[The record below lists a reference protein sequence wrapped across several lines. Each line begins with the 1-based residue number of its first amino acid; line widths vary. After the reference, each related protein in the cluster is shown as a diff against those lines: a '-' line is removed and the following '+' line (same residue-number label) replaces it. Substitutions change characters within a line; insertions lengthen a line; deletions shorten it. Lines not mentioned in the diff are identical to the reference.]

1 MREHIKNTIAQA
13 NLGAELK
20 STDLDQRLAALRTQS
35 GDVTAKQQ
43 LAEMKAAAAAKKA
56 SHQNDVIPE
65 GAYGENHIVGEGVPA
80 RAPCRRAA
88 PQSASASTMTGRTQS
103 SDDKPQPPYAKYA
116 FKNPY
121 NYAIMGGFASAALL
135 TGSWWLGLAG
145 AGAEALWMLFAP
157 DSRLLRK
164 LWFDKRHAEDVDV
177 QRKAELDA
185 KFKLLPEPDA
195 MRCLAL
201 REKQNQINSL
211 AQENPAFTLDLLT
224 GELQKLDDLVRAFLE
239 LSVTCARYQ
248 DYLGSIDIDEIE
260 RDLRRYHQ
268 ILDQGEGVDRGGKRA
283 QPGAE
288 ELSSRGESR
297 RTLAQ
302 KNIAVLDK
310 RKEKYAEI
318 RSYLSSARGQLEL
331 IENSFRLLADQIVT
345 MRSPTELSG
354 QLDDL
359 LDGVEAVRQTT
370 RETDKLLQAVER

>member
-1 MREHIKNTIAQA
+1 MA
-13 NLGAELK
+13 
-20 STDLDQRLAALRTQS
+20 
-35 GDVTAKQQ
+35 
-43 LAEMKAAAAAKKA
+43 
-56 SHQNDVIPE
+56 
-65 GAYGENHIVGEGVPA
+65 
-80 RAPCRRAA
+80 
-88 PQSASASTMTGRTQS
+88 S
-103 SDDKPQPPYAKYA
+103 SDEKPRPPYARYA

-121 NYAIMGGFASAALL
+121 NYAVMGGFASAALL
-135 TGSWWLGLAG
+135 TGNWWLGLAG

-164 LWFDKRHAEDVDV
+164 LWFDKRHQEDQDAA
-177 QRKAELDA
+177 RKAELDA

-201 REKQNQINSL
+201 REKQEQINKL
-211 AQENPAFTLDLLT
+211 AQENPAFTVDLLS
-224 GELQKLDDLVRAFLE
+224 GELKKLDDLVRAFLE

-248 DYLGSIDIDEIE
+248 EYLGSVDVDEIE

-268 ILDQGEGVDRGGKRA
+268 ILDKGEGDK
-283 QPGAE
+283 
-288 ELSSRGESR
+288 

-302 KNIAVLDK
+302 KNIAVLEK
-310 RKEKYAEI
+310 RKDKYAEI
-318 RSYLSSARGQLEL
+318 RGYLSSARGQLEL
-331 IENSFRLLADQIVT
+331 IENTFRLLADQIVT

>member
-1 MREHIKNTIAQA
+1 V
-13 NLGAELK
+13 
-20 STDLDQRLAALRTQS
+20 TD
-35 GDVTAKQQ
+35 
-43 LAEMKAAAAAKKA
+43 E
-56 SHQNDVIPE
+56 
-65 GAYGENHIVGEGVPA
+65 
-80 RAPCRRAA
+80 
-88 PQSASASTMTGRTQS
+88 
-103 SDDKPQPPYAKYA
+103 KPRPPYAKYA

-121 NYAIMGGFASAALL
+121 NYAVMGGFASAALL
-135 TGSWWLGLAG
+135 TGNWWLGLAG
-145 AGAEALWMLFAP
+145 AGAEAIWMLFAP

-164 LWFDKRHAEDVDV
+164 LWFDKRHQEDADAAK
-177 QRKAELDA
+177 KAELDA

-201 REKQNQINSL
+201 REKQEQINKL
-211 AQENPAFTLDLLT
+211 ANENPAFTIDLLT
-224 GELQKLDDLVRAFLE
+224 GELTKLDDLVRAFLE

-248 DYLGSIDIDEIE
+248 DYLGSVDVDEIE

-268 ILDQGEGVDRGGKRA
+268 ILDKGEADK
-283 QPGAE
+283 
-288 ELSSRGESR
+288 

-302 KNIAVLDK
+302 KNIAVLEK

-318 RSYLSSARGQLEL
+318 RGYLSSARGQLEL
-331 IENSFRLLADQIVT
+331 IENTFRLLADQIVT

>member
-1 MREHIKNTIAQA
+1 MAT
-13 NLGAELK
+13 
-20 STDLDQRLAALRTQS
+20 
-35 GDVTAKQQ
+35 
-43 LAEMKAAAAAKKA
+43 
-56 SHQNDVIPE
+56 
-65 GAYGENHIVGEGVPA
+65 
-80 RAPCRRAA
+80 
-88 PQSASASTMTGRTQS
+88 
-103 SDDKPQPPYAKYA
+103 SDDKPRPPYARYA

-121 NYAIMGGFASAALL
+121 NYAVMGGFASAALL
-135 TGSWWLGLAG
+135 TGNWWLGLAG
-145 AGAEALWMLFAP
+145 AGMEALWMLFAP

-164 LWFDKRHAEDVDV
+164 LWFDKRHAEDLSAAK
-177 QRKAELDA
+177 QAELDA

-201 REKQNQINSL
+201 REKQEQINKL
-211 AQENPAFTLDLLT
+211 ATENPAFTVDLLS

-248 DYLGSIDIDEIE
+248 EYLGSVDVDEIE

-268 ILDQGEGVDRGGKRA
+268 ILD
-283 QPGAE
+283 
-288 ELSSRGESR
+288 RGEADKH
-297 RTLAQ
+297 TLAQ
-302 KNIAVLDK
+302 KNIAVLEK

-318 RSYLSSARGQLEL
+318 RGYLSSARGQLEL
-331 IENSFRLLADQIVT
+331 IENTFRLLADQIVT

>member
-1 MREHIKNTIAQA
+1 M
-13 NLGAELK
+13 
-20 STDLDQRLAALRTQS
+20 
-35 GDVTAKQQ
+35 
-43 LAEMKAAAAAKKA
+43 
-56 SHQNDVIPE
+56 
-65 GAYGENHIVGEGVPA
+65 
-80 RAPCRRAA
+80 
-88 PQSASASTMTGRTQS
+88 
-103 SDDKPQPPYAKYA
+103 SDDKPRPPYAKYA

-121 NYAIMGGFASAALL
+121 NYAIMAGFASAALL
-135 TGSWWLGLAG
+135 TGNWFLGLAG

-157 DSRLLRK
+157 DSKLLRK
-164 LWFDKRHAEDVDV
+164 LWFDKRHAEELDA

-185 KFKLLPEPDA
+185 KFKLLPEGDA

-201 REKQNQINSL
+201 REKQEQINKL
-211 AQENPAFTLDLLT
+211 AAENPAFTVDLLT
-224 GELQKLDDLVRAFLE
+224 GELKKLDDLVRAFLE

-248 DYLGSIDIDEIE
+248 DYLGSVDVDEIE

-268 ILDQGEGVDRGGKRA
+268 ILDKGETPDK
-283 QPGAE
+283 
-288 ELSSRGESR
+288 

-302 KNIAVLDK
+302 KNIAVLEK

-318 RSYLSSARGQLEL
+318 RGYLSSARGQLEL
-331 IENSFRLLADQIVT
+331 IENTFRLLADQIVT

>member
-1 MREHIKNTIAQA
+1 MAT
-13 NLGAELK
+13 
-20 STDLDQRLAALRTQS
+20 
-35 GDVTAKQQ
+35 
-43 LAEMKAAAAAKKA
+43 
-56 SHQNDVIPE
+56 
-65 GAYGENHIVGEGVPA
+65 
-80 RAPCRRAA
+80 
-88 PQSASASTMTGRTQS
+88 
-103 SDDKPQPPYAKYA
+103 SDDKPRPPYAKYA

-121 NYAIMGGFASAALL
+121 NYAVMGGFASAALL
-135 TGSWWLGLAG
+135 TGNWWLGLAG
-145 AGAEALWMLFAP
+145 AGMEALWMLFAP

-164 LWFDKRHAEDVDV
+164 LWFDKRHAEDVGAAK
-177 QRKAELDA
+177 KAELDA

-201 REKQNQINSL
+201 REKQEQINRL
-211 AQENPAFTLDLLT
+211 ATENPAFTVDLLS

-248 DYLGSIDIDEIE
+248 EYLGSVDVDEIE

-268 ILDQGEGVDRGGKRA
+268 ILDKGDADK
-283 QPGAE
+283 
-288 ELSSRGESR
+288 

-302 KNIAVLDK
+302 KNIAVLEK

-318 RSYLSSARGQLEL
+318 RGYLSSARGQLEL
-331 IENSFRLLADQIVT
+331 IENTFRLLADQIVT

-370 RETDKLLQAVER
+370 RETDRLLQAVER